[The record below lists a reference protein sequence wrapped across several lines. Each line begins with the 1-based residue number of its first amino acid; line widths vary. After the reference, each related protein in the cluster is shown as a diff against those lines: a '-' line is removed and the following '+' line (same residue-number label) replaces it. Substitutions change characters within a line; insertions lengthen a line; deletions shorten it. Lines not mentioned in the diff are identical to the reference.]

1 MKNVKILSQALP
13 YIMKFNKKIIVIKY
27 GGNAMKDEKIKEK
40 VIRDIALLKY
50 LGMFP
55 VVVHGGGPA
64 INEMLYKINKKP
76 EFKMGNRVTDKET
89 MDIVEMVLGGK
100 VNKEIVSL
108 LNKNNVDAVGITGKD
123 SNMIIA
129 EKKYIYLDKEKI
141 DIGYVGQVKKIDTKI
156 IKILLES
163 GIIPVVAPLG
173 TDIDG
178 NTYNINADYVA
189 GELASAL
196 KAEKLILMTDI
207 DGLYKNIEDKN
218 SLIKKIDI
226 LEIEKLIQDR
236 TINGGMIPKVE
247 SCISA
252 LKNGVKE
259 VHILN
264 GEKEH
269 SILMELFTKDG
280 IGTIITNN

>member
-207 DGLYKNIEDKN
+207 DGLYKDIEDKN